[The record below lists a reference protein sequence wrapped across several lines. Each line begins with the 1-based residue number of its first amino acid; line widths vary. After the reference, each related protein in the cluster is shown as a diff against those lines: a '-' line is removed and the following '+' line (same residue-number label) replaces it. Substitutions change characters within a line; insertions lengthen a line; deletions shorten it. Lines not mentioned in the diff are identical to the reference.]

1 MERAEA
7 AVSKQ
12 WPAVVPSADIH
23 LPTDILL
30 SFIAFIAGVR
40 GRRQFAR
47 PSIAWAGF
55 VLFHQRG
62 GTSRGG
68 NVKEGAMILTKTRKL
83 LTGVAAATV
92 VLAFGFAYAQQGP
105 RGKTSYMPVDIT
117 EPFSAIFA
125 RLSAQKPDVTRE
137 HMAVLNERYDLSDRP
152 AAGVTM
158 DRTKPVQDGVR
169 VKLPAGKTWEALA
182 NMSPEQIRE
191 QNAFPKGFYPLPHSK
206 HQEGGFVFPH
216 FLIDEIKRQEGRDL
230 TRFDVEY
237 DIPDHFLPEFPP
249 PMYLNQRTDLGD
261 VSQGKLVTLANFYE
275 LFNGIITPKQLEGLR
290 LLLTVFP
297 QQQFNQTEDR
307 RSELV
312 SRGATCLDCHSNG
325 HTNKATHLAP
335 DARPQESRHRIV
347 TPTLRGVQ
355 IQRLF
360 GSQRAL
366 KTIEDFTQFEQA
378 GAYFD
383 GDHVIAA
390 RKGMNPLDRLTQVN
404 LMAEFQEELG
414 FPPARKLDVFGRLDP
429 SKATQAELRGQEI
442 FFGKGRCDAC
452 HTAPYYTDNLMH
464 DFKTERFFKPEMING
479 MNEVGDGA
487 VKTFPLRGIKDS
499 PPYLHDGRLLTLD
512 DTVEFFNLV
521 LGTKLTGEEKRDLV
535 AFLRTL

>member
-1 MERAEA
+1 MCTLKHRLGGRRA
-7 AVSKQ
+7 
-12 WPAVVPSADIH
+12 VPSRERLGGDI
-23 LPTDILL
+23 
-30 SFIAFIAGVR
+30 
-40 GRRQFAR
+40 
-47 PSIAWAGF
+47 
-55 VLFHQRG
+55 
-62 GTSRGG
+62 
-68 NVKEGAMILTKTRKL
+68 KESAMILEKTRKL
-83 LTGVAAATV
+83 LAGVAAATV
-92 VLAFGFAYAQQGP
+92 ILAVGLAYAQQGP
-105 RGKTSYMPVDIT
+105 RGKSSYMPVDIS

-125 RLSAQKPDVTRE
+125 RLSAQKSDVTRE
-137 HMAVLNERYDLSDRP
+137 HLALLNERYDLSNRP
-152 AAGVTM
+152 VAGVTM

-182 NMSPEQIRE
+182 NMSPEQIRD
-191 QNAFPKGFYPLPHSK
+191 QNVFPKGFYPLPHPK
-206 HQEGGFVFPH
+206 HPEGGMVFPH
-216 FLIDEIKRQEGRDL
+216 FVIDEIKRQEARDL
-230 TRFDVEY
+230 TRFDVEF

-249 PMYLNQRTDLGD
+249 AIYLNQRTDLGD
-261 VSQGKLVTLANFYE
+261 VSQGRLVTIENYYE
-275 LFNGIITPKQLEGLR
+275 LFNGILTPKQLEGLR
-290 LLLTVFP
+290 LLVTPFP

-307 RSELV
+307 RTELP
-312 SRGATCLDCHSNG
+312 SRGVTCFDCHSNG

-335 DARPQESRHRIV
+335 DARPQESRHRID

-366 KTIEDFTQFEQA
+366 KTVEDFTQFEQA

-390 RKGMNPLDRLTQVN
+390 KKGMNPLDRITQVN

-414 FPPARKLDVFGRLDP
+414 FPPAPKLDVLGKLDP
-429 SKATQAELRGQEI
+429 SKATAAELRGQDI
-442 FFGKGRCDAC
+442 FFGKGQCGAC
-452 HTAPYYTDNLMH
+452 HAAPYYTDNLMH
-464 DFKTERFFKPEMING
+464 DLKTERFFKPEMING
-479 MNEVGDGA
+479 ENEVGDGA

-521 LGTKLTGEEKRDLV
+521 LGTKLTGEEKHDLV

>member
-1 MERAEA
+1 
-7 AVSKQ
+7 
-12 WPAVVPSADIH
+12 
-23 LPTDILL
+23 
-30 SFIAFIAGVR
+30 
-40 GRRQFAR
+40 
-47 PSIAWAGF
+47 
-55 VLFHQRG
+55 
-62 GTSRGG
+62 
-68 NVKEGAMILTKTRKL
+68 MILANARKL
-83 LTGVAAATV
+83 LAGAAIASAV
-92 VLAFGFAYAQQGP
+92 VSLGFAYAQQGP
-105 RGKTSYMPVDIT
+105 RGKSSYMQVEIN

-137 HMAVLNERYDLSDRP
+137 HMAILNERYDLSNRP

-158 DRTKPVQDGVR
+158 DRTKPVQEGVR

-182 NMSPEQIRE
+182 NMSPGQIRD
-191 QNAFPKGFYPLPHSK
+191 QALFPKGFYPLPHPK

-216 FLIDEIKRQEGRDL
+216 FVIDEIKRQENRDL

-249 PMYLNQRTDLGD
+249 AMYLNQRTDLGD
-261 VSQGKLVTLANFYE
+261 VSQGKLVTIENYYE
-275 LFNGIITPKQLEGLR
+275 LFNGILPPKQIEGLR
-290 LLLTVFP
+290 LLVTAFP

-307 RSELV
+307 RTEMP
-312 SRGATCLDCHSNG
+312 SRGSACFDCHSNG

-335 DARPQESRHRIV
+335 DARPQETRHRIV

-390 RKGMNPLDRLTQVN
+390 KKGLNPLDRINQVD

-414 FPPARKLDVFGRLDP
+414 FAPSPKLDVFGKLDP
-429 SKATQAELRGQEI
+429 SKATPAELRGQEV
-442 FFGKGRCDAC
+442 FFGKGQCSAC

-464 DFKTERFFKPEMING
+464 DLQTERFFKPVMINN
-479 MNEVGDGA
+479 MFAAGDGA
-487 VKTFPLRGIKDS
+487 VKTFPLRGIKDT

-521 LGTKLTGEEKRDLV
+521 LGTKLNEEEKRNLI
-535 AFLRTL
+535 AFLRAL

>member
-1 MERAEA
+1 
-7 AVSKQ
+7 
-12 WPAVVPSADIH
+12 
-23 LPTDILL
+23 
-30 SFIAFIAGVR
+30 
-40 GRRQFAR
+40 
-47 PSIAWAGF
+47 
-55 VLFHQRG
+55 
-62 GTSRGG
+62 
-68 NVKEGAMILTKTRKL
+68 MILAKTRKL
-83 LTGVAAATV
+83 LAGAAAAAV
-92 VLAFGFAYAQQGP
+92 IIALGSAYAQQGP
-105 RGKTSYMPVDIT
+105 RGKTSYIFPVDM
-117 EPFSAIFA
+117 EPFSTLFA

-137 HMAVLNERYDLSDRP
+137 HMAVLNERYDLSNRP
-152 AAGVTM
+152 ATGVTM
-158 DRTKPVQDGVR
+158 DRTKPVQEGVR

-182 NMSPEQIRE
+182 NMSPEQIRD
-191 QNAFPKGFYPLPHSK
+191 QDVFPKGFYPLPHPK
-206 HQEGGFVFPH
+206 HQEGGFVFPR
-216 FLIDEIKRQEGRDL
+216 FLIDEIKRQEQRDL

-249 PMYLNQRTDLGD
+249 ALYLNQRTDLGD
-261 VSQGKLVTLANFYE
+261 VSQGQLITINNYFE
-275 LFNGIITPKQLEGLR
+275 LFNGIIPPKQIEGLR
-290 LLLTVFP
+290 LLVTPFP
-297 QQQFNQTEDR
+297 QQQYNETEDR
-307 RSELV
+307 RTEKP
-312 SRGATCLDCHSNG
+312 SRGAACFDCHSNG

-347 TPTLRGVQ
+347 TPPLRGVQ

-390 RKGMNPLDRLTQVN
+390 KKGLNPLNRINQVD

-414 FPPARKLDVFGRLDP
+414 FPPAPKLDLFGKLDP
-429 SKATQAELRGQEI
+429 SKATPAELRGQDI
-442 FFGKGRCDAC
+442 FFGKGQCGTC
-452 HTAPYYTDNLMH
+452 HAAPYYTDNLMH
-464 DFKTERFFKPEMING
+464 DLKTERFFKPVTINN
-479 MNEVGDGA
+479 MYATSDGA
-487 VKTFPLRGIKDS
+487 IKTFTLRGVKNQ